1 MSLVSQ
7 INLSLQGLDSLG
19 SAISNFGAGT
29 SSAEPTERQST
40 SVPFFEFIRIASASG
55 LQQYAQDIT
64 EEGLVVAR
72 LGDGADY
79 VVDKVRS
86 SNGDV
91 VVVKHAK
98 AALLLD
104 GTEGASESGNN
115 SRIRKV
121 LHEIKIATHPA
132 LRENTNILRMKGFGW
147 ELAESSLT
155 TPYLVVEYAEHGTLR
170 DYLQMKAVGKETK
183 LGLAFDLARAL
194 QALHAQYI
202 AHGDLKLENAL
213 VSIVPRD
220 PTLKLT
226 DFGLSVVLNGDE
238 TPYEY
243 WGTQWYRPPEV
254 YQQTGDSPTAGLV
267 AGSKYRACDIYAY
280 GLFVLEVLADGKQ
293 YFEHVSEQGEIEER
307 CKALNCLLDV
317 IDTND
322 TALNTLKSIAERC
335 LNIEV
340 EARPQIEGIV
350 SRFEDFNKSV
360 RCTLIHKN

>member
-7 INLSLQGLDSLG
+7 INLSLQGLDSLV

-29 SSAEPTERQST
+29 FSAEPPGRQSPL
-40 SVPFFEFIRIASASG
+40 VPFFEFLRIASASG

-72 LGDGADY
+72 LGDSTDY

-86 SNGDV
+86 PNGDV

-98 AALLLD
+98 ATLLLD

-132 LRENTNILRMKGFGW
+132 LRENRNILRMEGFGW

-170 DYLQMKAVGKETK
+170 DYLQKKAVGKETK
-183 LGLAFDLARAL
+183 LGLAFDLAKAL
-194 QALHAQYI
+194 QALHTQCI

-213 VSIVPRD
+213 VFIVPRD

-226 DFGLSVVLNGDE
+226 DFGLSVVLDGDE
-238 TPYEY
+238 RPYEY
-243 WGTQWYRPPEV
+243 WGTQRYRPPEV

-280 GLFVLEVLADGKQ
+280 GLFVLEVLVDGKQ
-293 YFEHVSEQGEIEER
+293 YFECASEQIEIEER
-307 CKALNCLLDV
+307 CKALKCLSGV

-322 TALNTLKSIAERC
+322 TALNTLKNIAERC

-340 EARPQIEGIV
+340 KARPQIEEII
-350 SRFEDFNKSV
+350 RQLEDFNKSV
-360 RCTLIHKN
+360 RCTLI